1 MKKTLPF
8 FLEDD
13 LIQTLFLLESF
24 SLGQVSFYS
33 KFHHPSSCSFWDS
46 YEEDLKFVYLE
57 DNLNKQG
64 QSWLAG
70 TVLANK
76 LFLAETP
83 KKFDI

>member
-1 MKKTLPF
+1 M
-8 FLEDD
+8 
-13 LIQTLFLLESF
+13 SSSNF
-24 SLGQVSFYS
+24 SG
-33 KFHHPSSCSFWDS
+33 FWYN